1 MIGKQKEKWMEVCEL
16 AVKEQD
22 PEKLMALVTEI
33 DRLFEEQTQQRQ
45 RQKKAH
51 YLVTENRRKLR
62 RDYPRGKLSKGIVRF
77 ALTLHCCRA

>member
-33 DRLFEEQTQQRQ
+33 DRLLEEKRQ
-45 RQKKAH
+45 RPEQSAPSRH
-51 YLVTENRRKLR
+51 
-62 RDYPRGKLSKGIVRF
+62 
-77 ALTLHCCRA
+77 